1 MDDNQQ
7 YNQYGMQPFQ
17 DEETSNFDMLEWIYK
32 VLNYWYLFVAAIIIA
47 LGVAYLKNRS
57 WLPAYHT
64 TGTVLIENQGT
75 SSRYMDSENLML
87 QGFGLAQSYANIDN
101 QLILLNSYDF
111 LCQIIDSMPELSVD
125 YITMGRFRTRNLYKS
140 SPIEIESRRIEPE
153 AYDYLFS
160 IDLNADGTFE
170 IGLEDNDDF
179 RVQGKYAEWLETPYF
194 EIMVLPTVNM
204 VSERNMFFQFRSRE
218 SLVEDFS
225 KRLSMQLVTEKS
237 TVLSISLESQTP
249 NRDKDFIDKMCE
261 LYIAN
266 NLAKKNDVANNT
278 ITFINEQLKFIASS
292 LAVSEEALTGFRQ
305 ENEIVSISNYASKLM
320 EMVGRYDQEKL
331 ELRLRETYLA
341 YITNYLNDK
350 MSTSTVVVPSSL
362 GVEDPL
368 LVPLVQQLNE
378 LQLKRGEITEK
389 NVFYAR
395 YSRDIENLKA
405 TIHEVVMNMQAALEI
420 EKADLDQ
427 RFSEVR
433 ADISGLSAKEQEM
446 VSIERNYRIN
456 DSYYTFFLQKRA
468 EAEIQ
473 KASNTPDNSVLDKAR
488 TTEVTNLSAKSKT
501 YVLAILIGILVPLI
515 FVVLKEVLNNTVRTE
530 KDLDAFTKWFPV
542 LGVIRHSRIQD
553 PVLVAKS
560 PRSSFAEMFRN
571 VRTRLEFAVCRKTD
585 ITILTTSAQSGDG
598 KTYFSSN
605 LAAMYALTGRK
616 TVLIDMDIRKANLRE
631 QLLLPEGSGLT
642 NYIIGDVT
650 LDEIIRKDTGY
661 DFDVITSGTIPPNP
675 AELLRSDKL
684 QEMFKELRQR
694 YSYILIDTSPVGLV
708 ADAYAIMEYADV
720 KLFILRSGETN
731 KYFCRNIL
739 NQLHEDNMSNM
750 YLLLNDLPVD
760 GGSYYS
766 YRSYG
771 YRYGYGYGYGY
782 GYYGS
787 KKKKHGHSYYTDEE
801 SEV

>member
-1 MDDNQQ
+1 MEDNQQ
-7 YNQYGMQPFQ
+7 YNQYNMQPFQ
-17 DEETSNFDMLEWIYK
+17 DEETSNFDILEWIYK
-32 VLNYWYLFVAAIIIA
+32 ILNYWYLFVAAIVIA
-47 LGVAYLKNRS
+47 LGLAYLKNRS
-57 WLPAYHT
+57 WLPNYQT

-75 SSRYMDSENLML
+75 SSRYMDSESLML
-87 QGFGLAQSYANIDN
+87 QGFGLAQSYTNIDN
-101 QLILLNSYDF
+101 QLILLSSYDF
-111 LCQIIDSMPELSVD
+111 LCQVIDSLPDLSVD

-140 SPIEIESRRIEPE
+140 SPIEIQSKSIEPE
-153 AYDYLFS
+153 AYNFLFS
-160 IDLNADGTFE
+160 IDLNADGSFE
-170 IGLEDNDDF
+170 IGIEDNDF
-179 RVQGKYAEWLETPYF
+179 HVSGHYGECLTTPYF
-194 EIMVLPTVNM
+194 TITVLPTVNM
-204 VSERNMFFQFRSRE
+204 VADRTMYFRFRNRE

-225 KRLSMQLVTEKS
+225 TRLSMQLVTEKS
-237 TVLSISLESQTP
+237 TVLSISLESQTSS
-249 NRDKDFIDKMCE
+249 RDKDFIDKMCE

-278 ITFINEQLKFIASS
+278 INFINEQLKLIASS
-292 LAVSEEALTGFRQ
+292 LAVSEEAITGFRQ
-305 ENEIVSISNYASKLM
+305 ANEIVSVSNYASKLM
-320 EMVGRYDQEKL
+320 EMVGKYDQEKL
-331 ELRLRETYLA
+331 ALRLRETYLT
-341 YITNYLNDK
+341 YITNYLSDK
-350 MSTSTVVVPSSL
+350 MATSTVVVPSSL

-368 LVPLVQQLNE
+368 LVPLVQQLND

-405 TIHEVVMNMQAALEI
+405 TIQEVVKNMQAALEI
-420 EKADLDQ
+420 EKADLDK

-433 ADISGLSAKEQEM
+433 ADIAGLSEKEQEM

-488 TTEVTNLSAKSKT
+488 TIKVTNLSAKSKI
-501 YVLAILIGILVPLI
+501 YVLALLIGILLPLL
-515 FVVLKEVLNNTVRTE
+515 FVILKEVLNNTIRTE
-530 KDLDAFTKWFPV
+530 KDLDVFTKWFPV
-542 LGVIRHSRIQD
+542 LGVIRHSRVQD

-616 TVLIDMDIRKANLRE
+616 TLLIDMDIRKANLRE
-631 QLLLPEGSGLT
+631 QLSLPESNGLT
-642 NYIIGDVT
+642 NYIIGDAG
-650 LDEIIRKDTGY
+650 LDEIILTDTGY

-684 QEMFKELRQR
+684 HEMFKELKQR
-694 YSYILIDTSPVGLV
+694 YSYILIDTSPIGLV
-708 ADAYAIMEYADV
+708 ADAYALMEYADV

-801 SEV
+801 PEV